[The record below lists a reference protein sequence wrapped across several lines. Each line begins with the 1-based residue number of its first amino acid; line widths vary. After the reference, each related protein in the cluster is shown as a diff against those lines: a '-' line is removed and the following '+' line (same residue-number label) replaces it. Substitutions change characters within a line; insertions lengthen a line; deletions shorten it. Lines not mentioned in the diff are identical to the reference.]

1 MTVTMA
7 GIALVFTVTNMTA
20 PGITEGP
27 KVSDTLFESREACA
41 EFVNR
46 IADDGTNSV
55 VVDANGEFEFASID
69 GVIFRGGCYSAEDL
83 KRKMAEQQI

>member
-1 MTVTMA
+1 MTLTSA

-20 PGITEGP
+20 PGVTEGP

-46 IADDGTNSV
+46 IADDGINTV
-55 VVDANGEFEFASID
+55 VVDKNWEFEFASID
-69 GVIFRGGCYSAEDL
+69 GVLFRGGCYSAEDL
-83 KRKMAEQQI
+83 QKKMQEQQI